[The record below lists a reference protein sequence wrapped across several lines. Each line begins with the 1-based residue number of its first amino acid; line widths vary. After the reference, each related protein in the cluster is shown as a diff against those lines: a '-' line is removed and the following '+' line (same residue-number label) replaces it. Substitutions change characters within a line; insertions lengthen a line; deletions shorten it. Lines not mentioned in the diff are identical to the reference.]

1 MSTEFA
7 GAMPPLRTGGM
18 SEMTPGVRLHRA
30 NRITHSLLRQGEAR
44 GLLFHEAPQ
53 PYYPSSLSSD
63 TQGSHREKPPC
74 AGEPRK
80 ARGETGKRMGA
91 EDKDE
96 TGCYGPSDVLKEIEI
111 ENEIYKK

>member
-74 AGEPRK
+74 AGGATKSERRDRK
-80 ARGETGKRMGA
+80 ENGSGRQGRDRLLWSFRCFKR
-91 EDKDE
+91 DR
-96 TGCYGPSDVLKEIEI
+96 I